1 MYGRWTAAI
10 RAAAQDLT
18 ASEAPLAPSQ
28 TPPDSFSGAD
38 ASAPPHPVPADS
50 PSRWPAALTR
60 MWRSIFA
67 REAFAHRAHD
77 AESAPG
83 GASFF
88 PRRGAKPDKSDLPRA

>member
-1 MYGRWTAAI
+1 
-10 RAAAQDLT
+10 
-18 ASEAPLAPSQ
+18 LALSQ
-28 TPPDSFSGAD
+28 TPPDSFSGAG
-38 ASAPPHPVPADS
+38 ASAPPHPVRADS

-60 MWRSIFA
+60 MWRSLFG

-88 PRRGAKPDKSDLPRA
+88 PRRGARPDKNDLPRA